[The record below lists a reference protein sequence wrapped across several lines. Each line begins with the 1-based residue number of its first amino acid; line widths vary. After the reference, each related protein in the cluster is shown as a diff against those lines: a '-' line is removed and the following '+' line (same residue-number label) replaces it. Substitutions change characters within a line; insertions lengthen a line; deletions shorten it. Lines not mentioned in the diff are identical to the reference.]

1 MEASKKNMEQFMK
14 TSRIRSFTVLMK
26 HVDPFY
32 RVGFD
37 DAAQNHVLQKISTRC
52 RSYLTNESMKDI
64 SSNSI
69 LITYC

>member
-1 MEASKKNMEQFMK
+1 MRASAN
-14 TSRIRSFTVLMK
+14 RSFTLLMK
-26 HVDPFY
+26 HVDPFH
-32 RVGFD
+32 RFGFD
-37 DAAQNHVLQKISTRC
+37 GATQNHVLKKISTRC

>member
-1 MEASKKNMEQFMK
+1 MK
-14 TSRIRSFTVLMK
+14 VSQIRERRTSSNFTVLMK

-37 DAAQNHVLQKISTRC
+37 DATQNHVLKKISTRC

-64 SSNSI
+64 SSNFI